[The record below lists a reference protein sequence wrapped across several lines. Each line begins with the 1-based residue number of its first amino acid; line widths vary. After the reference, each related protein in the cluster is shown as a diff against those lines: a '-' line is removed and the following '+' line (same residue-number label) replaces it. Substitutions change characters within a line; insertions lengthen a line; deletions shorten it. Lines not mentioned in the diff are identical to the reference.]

1 MRDKDELLRILEE
14 YGVKSGAKMYAK
26 GQEKLRLIIEE
37 AISLLDEQGSKGFT
51 MRALARRADI
61 PLSVLQ
67 HYFRTRDDVLE
78 ALVVF
83 FRQSLVHEVKECFS
97 NTGEPF
103 EQQVRNYVKEALDY
117 SQYTGLGHTL
127 FSECQTISK
136 PLAPLVEAAYQEA
149 LNLIE
154 AAYATARPELEREE
168 RLRRVAFLLAT
179 LEGLIIFMSDRP
191 SMAPSPDGLGEA
203 SETYLIKIL
212 MG

>member
-1 MRDKDELLRILEE
+1 MRDKDELLKILEE

-83 FRQSLVHEVKECFS
+83 FRQSLTYEVKECFS
-97 NTGEPF
+97 DTEAPF
-103 EQQVRNYVKEALDY
+103 EWQVRSYIKSAVDY
-117 SQYTGLGHTL
+117 SRYAGLGHTL

-149 LNLIE
+149 LELIE
-154 AAYATARPELEREE
+154 NAYAKARPELKREE

-179 LEGLIIFMSDRP
+179 LEGLTIFLSDQP
-191 SMAPSPDGLGEA
+191 SMAPSPEGLAKA
-203 SETYLIKIL
+203 SEAYLLKIL
-212 MG
+212 LE